1 MNYKIELIE
10 LDALEIPSTVDK
22 DLDISPG
29 IGVLIMQGGGHVS
42 TAAVLIVSAQFL
54 ENRQEGRFVT
64 VFRGHIGNP
73 DLSERFTHYPGPMEA
88 LIASMEKTLLKK
100 ILGRRYK
107 KESSNVCFF

>member
-29 IGVLIMQGGGHVS
+29 
-42 TAAVLIVSAQFL
+42 
-54 ENRQEGRFVT
+54 
-64 VFRGHIGNP
+64 
-73 DLSERFTHYPGPMEA
+73 PMEA
-88 LIASMEKTLLKK
+88 LITSMEKTLLKK

-107 KESSNVCFF
+107 KESSNVRFF